1 MECKVLK
8 WRSHLPEKTPH
19 LYQLIQRAMK
29 CTVKIKNICV
39 NIFWN
44 LKWFYLA
51 FGGGFGG

>member
-8 WRSHLPEKTPH
+8 WRSHLPEKNPH